1 MADAEIVLMTTLP
14 DSLMQ
19 EVIFRGTKSFP
30 VSLSLTETVNV
41 DITFV
46 EHKASQD
53 GHSIEVVCVNIDA
66 SIPMQRIY
74 VSLKTISD
82 LINQEELDK
91 HQIVSKITE
100 RPKEDFAPLSQ
111 ASMRSLTV
119 QKLLDLLACK
129 ENNSMELLLLNTVQ
143 LSVPMP
149 ENVLPYELASRYD
162 QSQKIVTI
170 KEKQSI
176 RHLMCCY

>member
-1 MADAEIVLMTTLP
+1 MADAKIVSMTTLP
-14 DSLMQ
+14 EPLMQ
-19 EVIFRGTKSFP
+19 EVIFSGTKSFP
-30 VSLSLTETVNV
+30 RSLSLTETVNV

-46 EHKASQD
+46 EHKTLQD
-53 GHSIEVVCVNIDA
+53 DHSIEVVCINIDA

-100 RPKEDFAPLSQ
+100 KLKDECAPLSQ
-111 ASMRSLTV
+111 ASMRSLVV

-129 ENNSMELLLLNTVQ
+129 ENNSMELLPLNTVQ
-143 LSVPMP
+143 LCVPMP
-149 ENVLPYELASRYD
+149 ENVLPYELACR
-162 QSQKIVTI
+162 
-170 KEKQSI
+170 
-176 RHLMCCY
+176 